1 MTARAPQPRPEQ
13 GTALGVQDSGA
24 GPHDVL
30 ERLARAPAGGDE
42 QARLRAEAIEAWLPL
57 ARQLARRYAGR
68 GEPLDDLTQTATV
81 GLIKAIDRFEPD
93 RGSDFVAFAAPTV
106 AGEIRRHFRDRTWQ
120 MKVPRRLQELRLAIR
135 DSADGLAQR
144 LGHTPST
151 GELAADLRVSPDEI
165 VEGRQAGQAYAPLSL
180 EADVSPAGD
189 TSGKLGD
196 LVGEEDA
203 DLAYVE
209 LRMTLAPAL
218 DRLPDREKRI
228 LCLRFYANL
237 TQAEIAARVGISQ
250 MHVSRLLSRS
260 LRLLREAITDDRP
273 SRPECSSRPDC
284 PTRPE

>member
-1 MTARAPQPRPEQ
+1 MTARAPQPRPEL
-13 GTALGVQDSGA
+13 GTAPGVQESGA
-24 GPHDVL
+24 DPHAVL

-120 MKVPRRLQELRLAIR
+120 LRVPRRLQELRLAIR

-165 VEGRQAGQAYAPLSL
+165 VEGRQVGQAYAPLSL
-180 EADVSPAGD
+180 DADVSPAAG
-189 TSGKLGD
+189 TATGGKLGD

-209 LRMTLAPAL
+209 LRMALAPAL

-260 LRLLREAITDDRP
+260 LRLLREVITDDRP
-273 SRPECSSRPDC
+273 SRPE
-284 PTRPE
+284 